1 MSVVVVVVYPWNLS
15 SFFPLTN
22 SISSVT
28 LACDEGDGP
37 IPPGLEDLL
46 LKGGNEERHEKG
58 GRTDGRTD
66 GQSALRKGVVD

>member
-15 SFFPLTN
+15 SFPLTTN

-37 IPPGLEDLL
+37 IPPGLADLL
-46 LKGGNEERHEKG
+46 LKG
-58 GRTDGRTD
+58 
-66 GQSALRKGVVD
+66 

>member
-15 SFFPLTN
+15 SLPLTN

-37 IPPGLEDLL
+37 VPPGLADLL
-46 LKGGNEERHEKG
+46 LKG
-58 GRTDGRTD
+58 
-66 GQSALRKGVVD
+66 